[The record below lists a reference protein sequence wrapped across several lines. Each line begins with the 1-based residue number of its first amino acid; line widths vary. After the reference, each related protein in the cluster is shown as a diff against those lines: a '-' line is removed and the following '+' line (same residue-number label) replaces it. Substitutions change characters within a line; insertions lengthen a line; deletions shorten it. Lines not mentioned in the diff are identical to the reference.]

1 MDNWVIC
8 YVLRDGIFEW
18 TEFGRNLVITEEV
31 DKVIPVEEHVAR
43 QAGKLVYDGKKLKL
57 RDGETLLSKKE
68 LDDLQ
73 TEEDIANGLVDE
85 APSEPKLVEVE
96 I

>member
-1 MDNWVIC
+1 MNNWVIC

-18 TEFGRNLVITEEV
+18 TEYGRNLVITEEV

-43 QAGKLVYDGKKLKL
+43 QADKLVYDGKKLKL

-73 TEEDIANGLVDE
+73 TDEDIANGLIDKT
-85 APSEPKLVEVE
+85 PSEPKLVEVE

>member
-1 MDNWVIC
+1 MNNWVIC

-18 TEFGRNLVITEEV
+18 SEYGRNLVITEEV

-43 QAGKLVYDGKKLKL
+43 QADKLVYDGKKLKL

-73 TEEDIANGLVDE
+73 TDEDIANGLIDKT
-85 APSEPKLVEVE
+85 PSEPKLVEVE

>member
-1 MDNWVIC
+1 MNNWVIC

-18 TEFGRNLVITEEV
+18 SEYGRNLVITEEV

-43 QAGKLVYDGKKLKL
+43 QADKLVYDGSKLKL
-57 RDGETLLSKKE
+57 KDGETLLSKKE